1 MKESTRNE
9 IIRLHYGGASQ
20 RRIAKLLGVARKS
33 VAPCAGGSR
42 TTQSRTGGSGT
53 PATAER
59 AGPIRRSHGTTAG
72 ALSEY
77 HGGPLA

>member
-33 VAPCAGGSR
+33 VGRVLVGHEQHRAEPVEVER
-42 TTQSRTGGSGT
+42 PRRPSGLT
-53 PATAER
+53 DKVWGVRELLEQA
-59 AGPIRRSHGTTAG
+59 AG
-72 ALSEY
+72 A
-77 HGGPLA
+77 